1 MRYVRYATINSL
13 AFNTHEQDSGLCIK
27 GKRNFS
33 EKKEEEKFV
42 DKLHEFVVIA
52 FICRQA
58 RTGTHTHATNVLFLH
73 NYILDNAY
81 SNYLVVI

>member
-1 MRYVRYATINSL
+1 MPYVRYATINSL
-13 AFNTHEQDSGLCIK
+13 ALCTHEQHCVSKVK
-27 GKRNFS
+27 GTFLR
-33 EKKEEEKFV
+33 KKEEEKIV

-52 FICRQA
+52 VICTQA

-73 NYILDNAY
+73 NYILDNTY